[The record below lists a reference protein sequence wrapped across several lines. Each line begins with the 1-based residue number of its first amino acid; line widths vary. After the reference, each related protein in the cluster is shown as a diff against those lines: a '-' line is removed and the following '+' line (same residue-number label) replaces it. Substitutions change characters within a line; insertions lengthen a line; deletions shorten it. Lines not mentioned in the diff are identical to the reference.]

1 MAALPQDFPKA
12 TGLNRAER
20 RRQLKEQK
28 KAAKQGGAAGAAA
41 LYDEGNRLGS
51 LGQLAAAE
59 AAYRQAIAIRPQF
72 PEALSNLG
80 SVLQATDRLDAAE
93 EDFRQ
98 ALALLSG
105 NPLILT
111 NLGVVLDGQSRSEE
125 AVSSFRQAI
134 AADTSHLPAYRNLAA
149 ALADSGDRA
158 GAIAVLRQLLDREP
172 GEAGTHADLGRLWRQ
187 QGEHQ
192 SARAALERALELDP
206 GLARAHNELGNLLG
220 EAGDGDGALAAYRR
234 AIEIDPAFDEA
245 HANLLRLAA
254 ERGEPSLA
262 HASIQ
267 RMLEKNP
274 DFAPA
279 HNELGNALSAQNDL
293 AGATAAYRR
302 AIEIDSNF
310 AGAHNNLGNALKESL
325 RFDEALDAYG
335 RALELLPDDATVLK
349 NLGIAERCA
358 DRPFEAIARYREALN
373 VEPEDEQLLSLLAAT
388 HLQVGE
394 AERALEC
401 YDRILA
407 GTPDDIVAL
416 CNRSAPLLMQ
426 QDFAAGYAAQE
437 YRWRSIESRALGQ
450 TEWAGEALAGRSIR
464 VWSEQGVGD
473 VVLFA
478 CCLPELV
485 ELVGRAGR
493 VVVEVEARLVAL
505 FARSFPDIEVVE
517 QSDPPAASAANA
529 IDYQIAMASLPR
541 WLRPDLAAFPQR
553 QGYLLANDGT
563 RARWQERLK
572 ALGQGLK
579 VGILW
584 RSSLISADR
593 WREHSEIAGWGE
605 ILRLPG
611 FRFVN
616 LQYGGGDADLA
627 DLDADLRSRVET
639 FPDLDLFNDLD
650 GSAALIAGLD
660 LVISPLSTSAWLAGA
675 LGIPTWVLSQPGDW
689 RQLGTDG
696 FPWLPS
702 VRMLIK
708 PIGQPWT
715 QVLERVA
722 ADLREQADRALV

>member
-1 MAALPQDFPKA
+1 
-12 TGLNRAER
+12 
-20 RRQLKEQK
+20 
-28 KAAKQGGAAGAAA
+28 
-41 LYDEGNRLGS
+41 
-51 LGQLAAAE
+51 
-59 AAYRQAIAIRPQF
+59 
-72 PEALSNLG
+72 
-80 SVLQATDRLDAAE
+80 
-93 EDFRQ
+93 
-98 ALALLSG
+98 
-105 NPLILT
+105 
-111 NLGVVLDGQSRSEE
+111 
-125 AVSSFRQAI
+125 
-134 AADTSHLPAYRNLAA
+134 
-149 ALADSGDRA
+149 
-158 GAIAVLRQLLDREP
+158 
-172 GEAGTHADLGRLWRQ
+172 
-187 QGEHQ
+187 
-192 SARAALERALELDP
+192 
-206 GLARAHNELGNLLG
+206 
-220 EAGDGDGALAAYRR
+220 
-234 AIEIDPAFDEA
+234 
-245 HANLLRLAA
+245 
-254 ERGEPSLA
+254 
-262 HASIQ
+262 
-267 RMLEKNP
+267 
-274 DFAPA
+274 
-279 HNELGNALSAQNDL
+279 
-293 AGATAAYRR
+293 
-302 AIEIDSNF
+302 
-310 AGAHNNLGNALKESL
+310 
-325 RFDEALDAYG
+325 
-335 RALELLPDDATVLK
+335 
-349 NLGIAERCA
+349 
-358 DRPFEAIARYREALN
+358 
-373 VEPEDEQLLSLLAAT
+373 
-388 HLQVGE
+388 
-394 AERALEC
+394 
-401 YDRILA
+401 
-407 GTPDDIVAL
+407 
-416 CNRSAPLLMQ
+416 MQ